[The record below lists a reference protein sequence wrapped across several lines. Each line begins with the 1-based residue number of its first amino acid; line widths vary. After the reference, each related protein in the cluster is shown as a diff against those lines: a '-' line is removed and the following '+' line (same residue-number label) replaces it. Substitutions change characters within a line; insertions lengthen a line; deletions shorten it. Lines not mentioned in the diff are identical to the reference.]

1 MLTTPWSEIHPG
13 FCTWGTTPS
22 LQPRLVLAR
31 KAATLTNFSE
41 ASPAPCTKG
50 PAGMR
55 GSGAGGRALLLLMWQ
70 SFPAEGRQ
78 NAHDSF
84 FQEMLQ
90 TIVTMPLVGMNVKR
104 HDGGAA
110 MLGTLCV
117 GCQRRVLPR
126 TKPAGASFWHCVRPE
141 PFCKDFGEEGQNGC
155 PANSSPRGILSA
167 CDGYQPHLQPKRALV
182 LFAHR
187 EKWQKQSQKVPS
199 PCKTGTRT
207 GREFR
212 KALQCFKAVLP
223 QLLPLPST
231 QDFHIQMLP

>member
-1 MLTTPWSEIHPG
+1 MG
-13 FCTWGTTPS
+13 NQGRTPS
-22 LQPRLVLAR
+22 PKPRLPLAR
-31 KAATLTNFSE
+31 KAATSTNFSE

-126 TKPAGASFWHCVRPE
+126 TKPAGASFWHCVRRE
-141 PFCKDFGEEGQNGC
+141 PLLQGLRGKKGKMAAQQTPLPMASYLPVMGTNPVFSQRGDRFYC
-155 PANSSPRGILSA
+155 PRRKTAKTIPNSSIPMRDWNKNRQGIWESALRRLSPSS
-167 CDGYQPHLQPKRALV
+167 CLYPPHV
-182 LFAHR
+182 
-187 EKWQKQSQKVPS
+187 
-199 PCKTGTRT
+199 
-207 GREFR
+207 
-212 KALQCFKAVLP
+212 
-223 QLLPLPST
+223 
-231 QDFHIQMLP
+231 FHIQMLP

>member
-1 MLTTPWSEIHPG
+1 MQAYRAGRIRAQHPPQSPG
-13 FCTWGTTPS
+13 YRWQEKQHYRPNLS
-22 LQPRLVLAR
+22 A
-31 KAATLTNFSE
+31 

-90 TIVTMPLVGMNVKR
+90 TIVMMPLVGMNVKR

-126 TKPAGASFWHCVRPE
+126 TKPAGASFWHCVRRE
-141 PFCKDFGEEGQNGC
+141 PFCKGF
-155 PANSSPRGILSA
+155 RGR
-167 CDGYQPHLQPKRALV
+167 RA
-182 LFAHR
+182 
-187 EKWQKQSQKVPS
+187 KW
-199 PCKTGTRT
+199 
-207 GREFR
+207 
-212 KALQCFKAVLP
+212 
-223 QLLPLPST
+223 LPSKL
-231 QDFHIQMLP
+231 FSPWHPICW